1 MGVGNCIGVRNHKT
15 FVAFLVFAGISA
27 SLLTLLSL
35 MDAILIFHEAM
46 TTGVLQDDRW
56 AKALAIAAGVG
67 FIMTLIPF
75 FILRA
80 SHSNSMGFCY
90 FGSAVIA
97 VVWVYFLV
105 NVKPAPWQPLCMF
118 LLAGPVW
125 GILASAGY
133 EQLRLLGRG
142 LNMKQA
148 SRGQNEQGKR
158 PKGKQPF

>member
-1 MGVGNCIGVRNHKT
+1 MRGTDDLVAAADRFWSDLMGDSQLRHLRLCATCKVRRPPRSSHCRYCDNCVLDFDHHCFWVGNCIGARNHKT

-27 SLLTLLSL
+27 SLLTLISL

-67 FIMTLIPF
+67 FIMTLIPL

-90 FGSAVIA
+90 FGSAV
-97 VVWVYFLV
+97 
-105 NVKPAPWQPLCMF
+105 
-118 LLAGPVW
+118 
-125 GILASAGY
+125 
-133 EQLRLLGRG
+133 
-142 LNMKQA
+142 
-148 SRGQNEQGKR
+148 
-158 PKGKQPF
+158 